1 MSRKSRRGPL
11 HPDAPLLQTGHP
23 RPVTRRQF
31 VSQGFM
37 SGAATVIAPSIFG
50 LFANPSAAEAALS
63 PALEALKRTLSLPR
77 RQAFEQAL
85 TLESLMHQV
94 TLGAPGAADTIRAT
108 YVE

>member
-50 LFANPSAAEAALS
+50 LFANPRAAEAALS
-63 PALEALKRTLSLPR
+63 PDLVALKQSCGI
-77 RQAFEQAL
+77 AL
-85 TLESLMHQV
+85 QGAGKIPFICIDLAGGANMVGSNG
-94 TLGAPGAADTIRAT
+94 LGGA
-108 YVE
+108 